1 MISITSYAKGKKSSQ
16 SSGNGGGGGFANAQI
31 YNNGFNPFY
40 LWGQY
45 IDGRDSIN
53 GDLISNGTING
64 NKFVG
69 EQGNIDLIYALSE
82 YVNYISGH
90 TAVFDNLSGD
100 TAHFNQDVFVGG
112 DVDIV
117 GDTNITGDTTIYGDL
132 SVSGDTHLKNVWTQ
146 NINNSDTIKTKNLE
160 VTGLAHFFQ
169 LVIDRIKAA
178 GGAILLTPA
187 DGFETALIE
196 EDASGYTLYFHAK
209 DGEKQISNMWEVNDQ
224 AICQTFNAST
234 GTSYNVSNTYYWAL
248 VTEVSEQ
255 AVEKTV
261 SGVTEEYHYIKLS
274 KSVYDGELNPKVGDE
289 IAMLGSRNDEDPQ
302 RQSAIYMAAYTSLD
316 QGLTAPCFAEYKG
329 INDFSLST
337 HRHSYID
344 ATGASFTGD
353 FRIDNNTT
361 IQDYVNSATTEI
373 RNEFRFDTEG
383 LYSRVSKM
391 TNPNILP
398 ANGWTD
404 QDDKALLQEDDEE
417 YIFEEPQ
424 QQSMAKGGFSEDVV
438 SEDLIG
444 MPPIIYLNADT
455 YTFSIYSQVKFED
468 IQYGYTKDN
477 LNMTLPVQ
485 TAFNSGDTWHSQ
497 ARAITTFYAPINGYY
512 HLGAKI
518 MDDSYTGDYEWVD
531 PDGDG
536 ESGYTP
542 SESAITTTIHITMNQ
557 GTTILI
563 NSTGN
568 KATATITPSDFAGNV
583 VWASS
588 NPNAATIDQQGNIT
602 IVGTGTTTI
611 SASIPEQYHNGKH
624 YLGSTDS
631 LSLAVTDQVQTEV
644 TLTAP
649 SVMEYGSS
657 ENYAVATVT
666 PSSYNGQVQYSTSN
680 SNIATIDS
688 DGNITLVN
696 AGQFTIYAVAPQ
708 TIQNGVTY
716 LASSASTLC
725 RVTRESQSV
734 ITFETASGDHVGSG
748 TSQTTMCVVCDISPF
763 PATSA
768 ITITVDGDSTW
779 GETAYWNFSKGKCN
793 IFVRKGSHTINV
805 SVAEYQSGEM
815 TYLAASA
822 STQVNFFQRQSGV
835 SISATAPSEG
845 LTQGDTY
852 NLSASTV
859 PSGAHLTYT
868 SDDTTIATVNSGG
881 TITAVSTGSTYVT
894 IHADEF
900 YDRTNY
906 YYYPSADSGQYN
918 VVVNN
923 TQNITITNLTPST
936 LTEYGEWFDLSATT
950 TPETTLT
957 YSSSNPSVISVD
969 EDGIIQALE
978 SGSATITITAQ
989 GFKDTTNHITYLTT
1003 TKTVNV
1009 QATVAEIP
1017 QNVMPNNEIWYT
1029 NTSGI
1034 TIDFNPTAFGDNL
1047 TVVSNTYNNDKGV
1060 LVLSGIARKV
1070 EGRVT
1075 ANENDVF
1082 ELTSIHLPASV
1093 ASMKGSALG
1102 CDHRDFGAMLP
1113 STVTPKY
1120 LKNVYLYT
1128 NIVPKGFTGDINLYA
1143 ERNNNYDW
1151 NAVKPNKDTYP
1162 LPMGAYGWVTYPQ
1175 GVQCYHMQLEIWLA
1189 NYHVLPKAVNDF
1201 RQNKFFNKYVTNNY
1215 NKGYGYVCQEL
1226 SDYTVSASTLNV
1238 NATDTYIT
1246 DQIAVFSSAYTA
1258 SHSGY
1263 SGLTFQSFTATT
1275 ANANSTFTW
1284 DGNEKKYKYHS
1295 GTLTDDTIT
1304 INFENMIDGNGVK
1317 FVGSGTITIPVAVA
1331 TVQNVIQH
1339 DILAYPLIEGNW
1351 LDFKGS
1357 ANGAGVSYS
1366 SSNTNVAIIGSS
1378 SGVLISKAS
1387 GSTVVSMTTPR
1398 YYNSDNNTLYESAI
1412 TTVNVD
1418 VEARPQYQDG
1428 YYGYLRGAGGSEQYI
1443 INAYDS
1449 ITFSRF
1455 LDLKNYSIYIDND
1468 GRQGEG
1474 ISGST
1479 KIMEFWGQYSAE
1491 FVIEY
1496 PSTGGLRIYDHSAIT
1511 VDNSAIYERNIISV
1525 RRGDGYYLNDT
1536 KIGNI
1541 GYADGYNQYLK
1552 GTPNLKIY
1560 GVKLY
1565 NGNTLCYDFKPYVKN
1580 GRPGLYDSATDT
1592 FIGSE
1597 NYSDNSQPIRMTV
1610 GDRQW
1615 TTSAQTIS
1623 YTALPSTFNVGD
1635 THSLGAS
1642 TSPTGGALT
1651 YASSNPSVASVNS
1664 SGVITAVAT
1673 GTTTIT
1679 ITASAYDDSVNKIH
1693 YSSATTTVSVTVQAS
1708 FNPLIDSKYFV
1719 VKANSATTLSVL
1731 YQRSPVSKI
1740 YYKKNGEDNWTTI
1753 TGNTDVILSQGDYL
1767 EIKGNVDNTDSAYV
1781 HFGTNA
1787 SGNIDV
1793 GGCLMA
1799 LKKNA
1804 EIASSSQNQLTNTYT
1819 FYYLFYNCTGL
1830 VSAEHLTMASNTTNY
1845 CYQNMFRGCT
1855 SLVTAPQLPATTLS
1869 YTCYSNMFNGCTSL
1883 VNPPTL
1889 PATTLASTC
1898 YNSMFEG
1905 CTSLTTAPDLPATA
1919 LKNYCYQYMFSNC
1932 TSLVAGPTISATTLA
1947 NYCCGSMFYN
1957 CKALTSLRVS
1967 FEQITGTSPLDSWL
1981 RNITTNGVL
1990 YAPSNAEYST
2000 SDLGL
2005 PSNWTLSKTL

>member
-45 IDGRDSIN
+45 IDGRDTIN

-69 EQGNIDLIYALSE
+69 QQGNIDLIYALSE

-112 DVDIV
+112 DIDIV

-132 SVSGDTHLKNVWTQ
+132 AVSGDTHLKNVWTQ

-187 DGFETALIE
+187 DGFETALVE

-209 DGEKQISNMWEVNDQ
+209 DGERQISNMWEVNDQ

-255 AVEKTV
+255 AVQKTV

-289 IAMLGSRNDEDPQ
+289 IAMLGSRNNEDPQ

-329 INDFSLST
+329 INDFSLSS

-497 ARAITTFYAPINGYY
+497 ARAITTFVAPIDGYY
-512 HLGAKI
+512 HLGAK
-518 MDDSYTGDYEWVD
+518 MMGSDYTGDYEWVD
-531 PDGDG
+531 PDGDR

-542 SESAITTTIHITMNQ
+542 TESGITTSIHITMNQ

-680 SNIATIDS
+680 SNIATIDN

-734 ITFETASGDHVGSG
+734 IIFETASGDHVGSG

-779 GETAYWNFSKGKCN
+779 GETAYWNFSKDKCN
-793 IFVRKGSHTINV
+793 IFVGKGSHTINV

-845 LTQGDTY
+845 LTQGQTY

-859 PSGAHLTYT
+859 PSGANLTYT

-936 LTEYGEWFDLSATT
+936 FTEYGEWFDLSAST

-978 SGSATITITAQ
+978 TGSATITITAQ
-989 GFKDTTNHITYLTT
+989 GFKDNTSHITYLTT

-1017 QNVMPNNEIWYT
+1017 QNIMPNNEIWYT

-1070 EGRVT
+1070 EGRIT
-1075 ANENDVF
+1075 ANEDDVF

-1113 STVTPKY
+1113 SAVTPKY

-1151 NAVKPNKDTYP
+1151 SAVQPNKDTYP

-1201 RQNKFFNKYVTNNY
+1201 RQNKFFNKFVTGNQS
-1215 NKGYGYVCQEL
+1215 KGYGYVCQEL

-1263 SGLTFQSFTATT
+1263 SGLTFQSFSATT

-1284 DGNEKKYKYHS
+1284 DSTEKKYKYHS

-1339 DILAYPLIEGNW
+1339 DILAYPFIEGNSI
-1351 LDFKGS
+1351 DFKGS
-1357 ANGAGVSYS
+1357 ANGAEVSYS
-1366 SSNTNVAIIGSS
+1366 SSNTNVAAFGSS
-1378 SGVLISKAS
+1378 SGEKSILTGKTS
-1387 GSTVVSMTTPR
+1387 GATVVTMTTPR
-1398 YYNSDNNTLYESAI
+1398 FYNSDNNTVYESAI

-1428 YYGYLRGAGGSEQYI
+1428 YYGYLRGAGNSDNIYFGYS
-1443 INAYDS
+1443 S
-1449 ITFSRF
+1449 I
-1455 LDLKNYSIYIDND
+1455 DLRNYSIYIDNN

-1479 KIMEFWGQYSAE
+1479 TIMESWEAYMD

-1496 PSTGGLRIYDHSAIT
+1496 PSTGGLHIGYSPNSVYNKSAIT
-1511 VDNSAIYERNIISV
+1511 IDNSAIYERNTISV
-1525 RRGDGYYLNDT
+1525 RRGDGFYLNDT

-1541 GYADGYNQYLK
+1541 AYEGGYNQFFR
-1552 GTPNLKIY
+1552 GTTNLKIY

-1565 NGNTLCYDFKPYVKN
+1565 NGNTLAYDFKPYVKN

-1592 FIGSE
+1592 FIGST
-1597 NYSDNSQPIRMTV
+1597 NYSDNTKPVRMTV
-1610 GDRQW
+1610 GDPQPW

-1635 THSLGAS
+1635 THNLGAS
-1642 TSPTGGALT
+1642 ISPTGGTLSYT
-1651 YASSNPSVASVNS
+1651 SSNPSVASVNS

-1679 ITASAYDDSVNKIH
+1679 ITASAYYDSVNLIH
-1693 YSSATTTVSVTVQAS
+1693 YTSASTTVTVTVTAQPS
-1708 FNPLIDSKYFV
+1708 TVIYDYIQGNGSDYIDTDVKPSGAFVEVKFKEGNVSSTSYLCGVLDNQTNYKIYQSSNSKIRFRFGQGAYWEV
-1719 VKANSATTLSVL
+1719 NLPSTLSDGTYVVSASTNGYYINGT
-1731 YQRSPVSKI
+1731 YQGTNVTSAGLGGHTMPMYILAQNNAGSPNGFYNGKI
-1740 YYKKNGEDNWTTI
+1740 YYVKLWSNNQVIHEWKPAMSGSTVGMYDTI
-1753 TGNTDVILSQGDYL
+1753 TDTFIPSANQTLTVGND
-1767 EIKGNVDNTDSAYV
+1767 
-1781 HFGTNA
+1781 
-1787 SGNIDV
+1787 
-1793 GGCLMA
+1793 
-1799 LKKNA
+1799 
-1804 EIASSSQNQLTNTYT
+1804 
-1819 FYYLFYNCTGL
+1819 
-1830 VSAEHLTMASNTTNY
+1830 
-1845 CYQNMFRGCT
+1845 
-1855 SLVTAPQLPATTLS
+1855 
-1869 YTCYSNMFNGCTSL
+1869 
-1883 VNPPTL
+1883 
-1889 PATTLASTC
+1889 
-1898 YNSMFEG
+1898 
-1905 CTSLTTAPDLPATA
+1905 
-1919 LKNYCYQYMFSNC
+1919 
-1932 TSLVAGPTISATTLA
+1932 
-1947 NYCCGSMFYN
+1947 
-1957 CKALTSLRVS
+1957 
-1967 FEQITGTSPLDSWL
+1967 
-1981 RNITTNGVL
+1981 
-1990 YAPSNAEYST
+1990 
-2000 SDLGL
+2000 
-2005 PSNWTLSKTL
+2005 